1 MKKSILTLFMTALLA
16 FVLSSNAYVSAC
28 TDGSVNCADA
38 RKVSSASQV
47 LNAYLTPLYYVSV
60 SSCSVP
66 SANIQQCGNLD
77 ANLIAAFNIKANT
90 ASSWVKLSAAK
101 VSGKDVM
108 EKVGSS
114 VRIALVRDGATATAI
129 SNALLST
136 PASNPNVIAY
146 NVATE
151 PTDLAWNTSDK
162 TLGKVITGQDLYVKL
177 KVLPTAIAGTYTFPE
192 DMSGSYKATIICT
205 ALEP

>member
-1 MKKSILTLFMTALLA
+1 MKKSLLTFIFAALLTIT
-16 FVLSSNAYVSAC
+16 LSNGANASAC
-28 TDGSVNCADA
+28 SDGSTNCADA

-60 SSCSVP
+60 STCSVP

-77 ANLIAAFNIKANT
+77 ANLVAGFDIKANT

-108 EKVGSS
+108 EKVGSTIRL
-114 VRIALVRDGATATAI
+114 VLVRDGATATSI

-136 PASNPNVIAY
+136 PGANPNVIAY

-151 PTDLAWNTSDK
+151 PVDLTWNTSDK
-162 TLGKVITGQDLYVKL
+162 TIGKVLSGQNLSVKL
-177 KVLPTAIAGTYTFPE
+177 KVLPTAVAGTYTFPD